1 MIDISII
8 IVNYNVKEYIIDC
21 IQSIKRW
28 TPEKISY
35 EIIVIDNK
43 SEDGSVWALTSKFPE
58 ITIIKNKQNIGFSRA
73 INKGAEMAQGTHLF
87 FLNPDTLLIEDSL
100 TKLVSFL
107 NEHNRIG
114 IVGPALVNQNEKVQ
128 QSFWKF
134 PTLLTAVL
142 EIYHLDFL
150 NKYKNYI
157 YRNKSEYIYADSVSG
172 GAFFLKKS
180 LFNELNGFIDNLF
193 WMEDMDFCKRAS
205 SLGYKVAY
213 LSQTKLIHYIG
224 KSSEKNWVVTI
235 SNRLLSKIKY
245 FKLHHGSIDVFLLVL
260 SIYLLVILKS
270 TFLILLSPF
279 GSIYRKKLSGY
290 LITLKKLITGQYQV
304 VC

>member
-21 IQSIKRW
+21 IQSIKMW
-28 TPEKISY
+28 TPETISY

-43 SEDGSVWALTSKFPE
+43 SEDGSAVALTSKFPE
-58 ITIIKNKQNIGFSRA
+58 ITIVKNKKNMGFSRA
-73 INKGAEMAQGTHLF
+73 INQGAEMASGSHLF

-100 TKLVSFL
+100 SILYSFL
-107 NEHNRIG
+107 NQHNNVC
-114 IVGPALVNQNEKVQ
+114 IVGPKLINKKGDSQ

-134 PTLLTAVL
+134 PTLLTTVL

-157 YRNKSEYIYADSVSG
+157 FRNKSKYIYADSVSG

-180 LFNELNGFIDNLF
+180 LFIELKGFNDNLF
-193 WMEDMDFCKRAS
+193 WMEDVDFCKRAS
-205 SLGYKVAY
+205 TLGYKVCY

-245 FKLHHGSIDVFLLVL
+245 FKIHQGWMDVFLLVL

-270 TFLILLSPF
+270 IFFIFLSPF

-290 LITLKKLITGQYQV
+290 LVSLKMLITRQY
-304 VC
+304 

>member
-73 INKGAEMAQGTHLF
+73 INQGAELAQGAHLF

-107 NEHNRIG
+107 N
-114 IVGPALVNQNEKVQ
+114 
-128 QSFWKF
+128 
-134 PTLLTAVL
+134 
-142 EIYHLDFL
+142 
-150 NKYKNYI
+150 
-157 YRNKSEYIYADSVSG
+157 
-172 GAFFLKKS
+172 
-180 LFNELNGFIDNLF
+180 
-193 WMEDMDFCKRAS
+193 
-205 SLGYKVAY
+205 
-213 LSQTKLIHYIG
+213 
-224 KSSEKNWVVTI
+224 
-235 SNRLLSKIKY
+235 
-245 FKLHHGSIDVFLLVL
+245 
-260 SIYLLVILKS
+260 
-270 TFLILLSPF
+270 
-279 GSIYRKKLSGY
+279 
-290 LITLKKLITGQYQV
+290 
-304 VC
+304 